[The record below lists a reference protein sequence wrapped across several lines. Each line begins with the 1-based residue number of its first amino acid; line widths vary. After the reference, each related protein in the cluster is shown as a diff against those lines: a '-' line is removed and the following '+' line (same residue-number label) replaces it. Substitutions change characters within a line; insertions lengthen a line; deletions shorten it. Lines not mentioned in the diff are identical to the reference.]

1 MYELDKN
8 YRKQLEELATNIQNS
23 DILANYLEEEEEEY
37 FNQLKDTFE
46 PSIAEIY
53 SKVASVN
60 PLQLISLELI
70 CANENFEG
78 LFLPKILGF
87 TVLRGEVDQYFRYI
101 RPQEQFKTILLAI
114 CNSANFDILKKR
126 IGQTVQI
133 GFALSS
139 DIWITNLINEVN
151 NKKVRTYLQSQ
162 KIEHLRDKDER
173 KKAYFKYSSQ
183 FKSDNFMTADFPS
196 SQDELN
202 LGFSALKRFLLYRV
216 AIKAD
221 HTSILKPLADFIG
234 HPELKGTH
242 QHKELSIISS
252 LFFDFSK
259 EGTNTLKEV
268 LNGYRIENNF
278 SDFFFPIL
286 LELHE
291 SQTNPVK
298 PEDDL
303 RISSLLDRKIS
314 DDISDY
320 FDLMDKIHQ
329 KGYLLT
335 ETQDAIRIFIM
346 KFDGLSIINE
356 CVRKTIF
363 GYFNRVISNLEMDDY
378 PSLIDL
384 SRQFPVFIKIFLNQQ
399 FVNSLKDVCMGY
411 IHSLLEFYTDKRG
424 KDYQDIKKFVS
435 TTFLELEF
443 IKEKEIQDLF
453 KTKKK

>member
-46 PSIAEIY
+46 PSISDIY
-53 SKVASVN
+53 SKVASEI

-70 CANENFEG
+70 CTNENFEG

-87 TVLRGEVDQYFRYI
+87 TVLRGEVDQHFRYL
-101 RPQEQFKTILLAI
+101 RPQEHFKTILLAI

-139 DIWITNLINEVN
+139 DIWITNLINEVT

-162 KIEHLRDKDER
+162 KIDHLRDKDER

-183 FKSDNFMTADFPS
+183 FKSDNFMTADFPD

-216 AIKAD
+216 SIQAD
-221 HTSILKPLADFIG
+221 HSSILKPLTDFIG
-234 HPELKGTH
+234 HPDLKGTH
-242 QHKELSIISS
+242 QHKELSILSS
-252 LFFDFSK
+252 LFFDFPK
-259 EGTNTLKEV
+259 DGIATLKEV
-268 LNGYRIENNF
+268 LNGYRKEVDF

-286 LELHE
+286 LDLHE
-291 SQTNPVK
+291 SETNSVK

-303 RISSLLDRKIS
+303 RLSSLLDRKIS

-346 KFDGLSIINE
+346 KYDGLSVINE

-363 GYFNRVISNLEMDDY
+363 GYFNRIISNLEMEDY

-399 FVNSLKDVCMGY
+399 FVNSLKDVCMKY
-411 IHSLLEFYTDKRG
+411 VHSLLLHFTDKRG